1 MPDLVPSVEELVS
14 LSKEEARERLEDLR
28 EKVREHNYH
37 YYVEKSPRISDRQY
51 DRLFSALQKIEERF
65 PDLMT
70 PDSPTQRVGGEPM
83 EGFESVEHT
92 RRMLSL
98 DATRERPQLERF
110 LSRVKDAAG
119 SGDWRIIAEP
129 KLDGASVE
137 LVYEDG
143 TLVRGLTRGNG
154 RVGDDVTPNLKTVG
168 SVPLRLRG
176 DQRPV
181 PSFLS
186 VRGEV
191 MMFKSG
197 FQELNR
203 RLVENGEN
211 PFANPRNAAAGAL
224 QQLDPSIS
232 ADRPL
237 EFLAYEILRIEDGD
251 LGRDSEVVKALTDW
265 GFAVPDEISTVGEL
279 DELLDYHAHW
289 SDNREELDY
298 EIDGVV
304 FKVDDH
310 SLRESMGETSHHPRW
325 ALAYKFEPRREVTR
339 VEEIAVQV
347 GRTGLLTPVALLRP
361 VEVGGV
367 TVSRAS
373 LHNPSELARK
383 DVRRGDKVRVQRA
396 GDVIP
401 EVVER
406 INEPGR
412 KREEPFQMPPV
423 CPSCGTE
430 IVTEGPLARCPNTYG
445 CPAQLKGR
453 IQHFG
458 SPPGLDIDGLG
469 EETVSA
475 LVERGYVKQLSD
487 LFKLKKEDLLQL
499 DGWGDKSAENLLGQ
513 IERSRKI
520 ELQRFLYALGI
531 PEVGEATARDLARHF
546 GTLADLRNASR
557 SQLEE
562 VERVGP
568 KVAEAIHGFFREEH
582 NRKAIDGLLEAG
594 LEITEEEGARGEA
607 FEGLRFVFT
616 GALDSM
622 SRDQAQ
628 ELVESLGG
636 RATSSV
642 SSRTDYVVIGE
653 DPGSKAEKAREEDLE
668 FLDEE
673 GFLKMLRDAGALE

>member
-1 MPDLVPSVEELVS
+1 
-14 LSKEEARERLEDLR
+14 
-28 EKVREHNYH
+28 
-37 YYVEKSPRISDRQY
+37 
-51 DRLFSALQKIEERF
+51 
-65 PDLMT
+65 
-70 PDSPTQRVGGEPM
+70 
-83 EGFESVEHT
+83 
-92 RRMLSL
+92 
-98 DATRERPQLERF
+98 
-110 LSRVKDAAG
+110 
-119 SGDWRIIAEP
+119 
-129 KLDGASVE
+129 
-137 LVYEDG
+137 
-143 TLVRGLTRGNG
+143 
-154 RVGDDVTPNLKTVG
+154 
-168 SVPLRLRG
+168 
-176 DQRPV
+176 
-181 PSFLS
+181 
-186 VRGEV
+186 

-211 PFANPRNAAAGAL
+211 PFANPRNSAAGSL

-232 ADRPL
+232 ASRPL
-237 EFLAYEILRIEDGD
+237 EFLAYEVLRIENGE
-251 LGRDSEVVKALTDW
+251 LGADSEVVRALTDW
-265 GFAVPDEISTVGEL
+265 GFAVPDEIGTLREP

-339 VEEIAVQV
+339 VEEIALQV

-406 INEPGR
+406 IKEPGR
-412 KREEPFQMPPV
+412 KREDPFQMPPV

-445 CPAQLKGR
+445 CPAQLKGG

-475 LVERGYVKQLSD
+475 LVERGYVEQLSD
-487 LFKLKKEDLLQL
+487 LFRLKKEDLLRL

-513 IERSRKI
+513 IERSKKV
-520 ELQRFLYALGI
+520 ELHRFLYALGI
-531 PEVGEATARDLARHF
+531 PEVGEATARDLARRF
-546 GTLADLRNASR
+546 GTLADLRKASR
-557 SQLEE
+557 SRLEE
-562 VERVGP
+562 MDGVGP
-568 KVAEAIHGFFREEH
+568 KMAEAIHGYFNEEH
-582 NRKAIDGLLEAG
+582 NRKAIDDLLEAG
-594 LEITEEEGARGEA
+594 LEITEEEGVRGKA

-616 GALDSM
+616 GALGSM

-653 DPGSKAEKAREEDLE
+653 DPGSKAEKARQENVEI
-668 FLDEE
+668 LDEE
-673 GFLKMLRDAGALE
+673 GFLRMLRDAGALE